1 MLQAHYR
8 RVNKTLIILFIF
20 VSAVVTAEGQSQ
32 KPSPTPSPLPNVHRW
47 FDLDALSIAIRY
59 RYINAANGATVGNAQ
74 QWQMV
79 ARGRFKFDRKGKY
92 GVVAHMQSGN
102 TFTGGWD
109 NTGFGTGDS
118 QTNLF
123 LKQLY
128 FDAKPTRT
136 IEIQFGGLAITNGE
150 NTEITGYDND
160 NFIVGERAS
169 FRVPKTLYFDEIT
182 ITNAFLGDINRPSV
196 FRRFKRLDRSNY
208 HQLLVRKQVTKNVGF
223 SADYTFDSGVDT
235 LRQAVRVKLPKAKI
249 VDSVLYENYERIDPQ
264 PGYGFAVTVEKK
276 VSAKLNLS
284 GGFAKISNV
293 MLNSDRF
300 PRGERIFLSAAYKPI
315 AELTINPVLIRAVGP
330 LATSNIPRTRFE
342 IIASYNILEALH
354 HYRVF

>member
-1 MLQAHYR
+1 MLQPRYR
-8 RVNKTLIILFIF
+8 SVNKTLIILLIF
-20 VSAVVTAEGQSQ
+20 ASAVVTARGQSQ
-32 KPSPTPSPLPNVHRW
+32 KPSPTPVPLPKVHRW
-47 FDLDALSIAIRY
+47 FDLEALSVASRY
-59 RYINAANGATVGNAQ
+59 RYIDAANGATVGNSQ

-92 GVVAHMQSGN
+92 SVLAHVQSGN

-109 NTGFGTGDS
+109 NTGLGTGDA

-123 LKQLY
+123 LKQLC
-128 FDAKPTRT
+128 FDAKPTRAV
-136 IEIQFGGLAITNGE
+136 EIQFGGLAITNGE

-160 NFIVGERAS
+160 NFIMGERVS
-169 FRVPKTLYFDEIT
+169 FRAPKKLYFDEVT

-208 HQLLVRKQVTKNVGF
+208 HQFLIRKQVTKNVGF

-264 PGYGFAVTVEKK
+264 PGYGFAVTAEKK
-276 VSAKLNLS
+276 VTSKLNFS
-284 GGFAKISNV
+284 GGFAKISHV
-293 MLNSDRF
+293 MLNGDRF
-300 PRGERIFLSAAYKPI
+300 PRGERIFLSGAYKLTQ
-315 AELTINPVLIRAVGP
+315 ELTINPVIIRAVGP
-330 LATSNIPRTRFE
+330 LATPATPRTRFE